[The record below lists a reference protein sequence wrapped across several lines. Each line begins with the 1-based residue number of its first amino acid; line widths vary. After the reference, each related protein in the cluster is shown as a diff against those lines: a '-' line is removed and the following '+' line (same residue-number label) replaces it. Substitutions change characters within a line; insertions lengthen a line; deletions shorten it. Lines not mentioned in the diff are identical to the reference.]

1 MRSID
6 RASPMAMDVE
16 YEEYSTT
23 SSSKHHG
30 WKLEVSRRH
39 RDLSEMETLES
50 RIAEEYAKIDH
61 GISVGDL
68 TAPRAARL
76 VAEMDRS
83 KRLIANE
90 NPIDTHRHYITYP
103 DREGL
108 CGALPSLASSALEPN
123 DAIEGERAAFPDG
136 VPGDA
141 KEVKNAKDAIPFA
154 PIRSALLET
163 HHTPDMVSS
172 VSFFE
177 KRKSLASRLADAMPL
192 VVRRNDA
199 NVKND
204 AIGDRS
210 RAIDDSRAVASHLVA
225 SGERRADGSAR
236 ASVSAAET
244 KVRELF
250 AHTRRPDRLVEYDF
264 SIGVDRA
271 RELTDAELHERAGA
285 VNRDGEVAETAFR
298 DLNRVD

>member
-1 MRSID
+1 
-6 RASPMAMDVE
+6 MAMDVE

-39 RDLSEMETLES
+39 RETSEMETLES

-83 KRLIANE
+83 KRLISPNGE
-90 NPIDTHRHYITYP
+90 IDTHRHTYITYP

-123 DAIEGERAAFPDG
+123 DAVERERAAFPDG

-141 KEVKNAKDAIPFA
+141 KEVNDAKDAPPFGA
-154 PIRSALLET
+154 SPVSALLET
-163 HHTPDMVSS
+163 HHTPDTVSS

-192 VVRRNDA
+192 VRRNDA

>member
-1 MRSID
+1 
-6 RASPMAMDVE
+6 MAMDVE

-39 RDLSEMETLES
+39 RETSEMETLES

-83 KRLIANE
+83 KRLIAN
-90 NPIDTHRHYITYP
+90 DTTSTLHRHYITYP

-136 VPGDA
+136 VPEIA
-141 KEVKNAKDAIPFA
+141 KEVKNAKDAPPFA

-210 RAIDDSRAVASHLVA
+210 PRDDSRAVGALVA

>member
-1 MRSID
+1 
-6 RASPMAMDVE
+6 MAMDVE

-39 RDLSEMETLES
+39 RETSEMETLES

-76 VAEMDRS
+76 VAETDRS
-83 KRLIANE
+83 KRLIANGHV
-90 NPIDTHRHYITYP
+90 DTYRHYITYP

-123 DAIEGERAAFPDG
+123 EREGERAAFPDG
-136 VPGDA
+136 VPPA
-141 KEVKNAKDAIPFA
+141 KEVKNAKDAPPVSA
-154 PIRSALLET
+154 PPASALLET
-163 HHTPDMVSS
+163 HHTPDPPDPPDDVSVSS
-172 VSFFE
+172 
-177 KRKSLASRLADAMPL
+177 RKSLASRLANAMPL
-192 VVRRNDA
+192 VRRNET
-199 NVKND
+199 NVKTQ
-204 AIGDRS
+204 IYRDRS
-210 RAIDDSRAVASHLVA
+210 HLIAIDDSRIAVGALVA
-225 SGERRADGSAR
+225 SGERRAASAR
-236 ASVSAAET
+236 DSVSAAA

-271 RELTDAELHERAGA
+271 RELTDAELNERAGA

>member
-123 DAIEGERAAFPDG
+123 EREGERAAFPDG
-136 VPGDA
+136 VPEIA
-141 KEVKNAKDAIPFA
+141 KEVKNAKDAPPFA

-172 VSFFE
+172 VSLFE
-177 KRKSLASRLADAMPL
+177 KRKILASRLADAMPL
-192 VVRRNDA
+192 VRRNDA

>member
-1 MRSID
+1 
-6 RASPMAMDVE
+6 MAMDVE

-39 RDLSEMETLES
+39 RETSEMETLES

-83 KRLIANE
+83 KRLIGLNGH
-90 NPIDTHRHYITYP
+90 IDTHRHYITYP

-123 DAIEGERAAFPDG
+123 EREGERTNAFPTSG
-136 VPGDA
+136 VPSA
-141 KEVKNAKDAIPFA
+141 KEVKNAKDKDAPPFA
-154 PIRSALLET
+154 PVSALLET
-163 HHTPDMVSS
+163 HHTPDRVS
-172 VSFFE
+172 VSCS
-177 KRKSLASRLADAMPL
+177 RKSLASRLADAMPL
-192 VVRRNDA
+192 VRRNERQ
-199 NVKND
+199 NVKTQ
-204 AIGDRS
+204 IGDRS
-210 RAIDDSRAVASHLVA
+210 PRDDSRAVGALVA
-225 SGERRADGSAR
+225 SGERRAASAR
-236 ASVSAAET
+236 ASVSAAA

>member
-1 MRSID
+1 
-6 RASPMAMDVE
+6 MDVE

-39 RDLSEMETLES
+39 RETSEMETLES

-83 KRLIANE
+83 KRLITNGHV
-90 NPIDTHRHYITYP
+90 DTHRHYITYP

-123 DAIEGERAAFPDG
+123 EREGERTNAFPDG
-136 VPGDA
+136 VPSA
-141 KEVKNAKDAIPFA
+141 KEVKNAKDAPLFA
-154 PIRSALLET
+154 PASALLET
-163 HHTPDMVSS
+163 HHTQNDRVSVSS
-172 VSFFE
+172 
-177 KRKSLASRLADAMPL
+177 RKSLASRLANAMPL
-192 VVRRNDA
+192 VRRNET
-199 NVKND
+199 NVKTQ
-204 AIGDRS
+204 IYRDRS
-210 RAIDDSRAVASHLVA
+210 HLIAIDDSRIAVGALVA
-225 SGERRADGSAR
+225 SGERRAASAR
-236 ASVSAAET
+236 ASVSAAA

>member
-1 MRSID
+1 
-6 RASPMAMDVE
+6 MAMDVE

-39 RDLSEMETLES
+39 RETSEMETLES

-83 KRLIANE
+83 KRLISPNGE
-90 NPIDTHRHYITYP
+90 IDTHRHTYITYP

-123 DAIEGERAAFPDG
+123 DAIERERAAFPDG

-141 KEVKNAKDAIPFA
+141 KEVNDAKDAPPFA

-163 HHTPDMVSS
+163 HHTPDTVSS

-192 VVRRNDA
+192 VRRNDA

>member
-136 VPGDA
+136 VPEIA
-141 KEVKNAKDAIPFA
+141 KEVKNAKDAPPFA

-172 VSFFE
+172 VSLFE
-177 KRKSLASRLADAMPL
+177 KRKILASRLADAMPL
-192 VVRRNDA
+192 VRRNDA

-210 RAIDDSRAVASHLVA
+210 PRDDSRAVGALVA

>member
-1 MRSID
+1 
-6 RASPMAMDVE
+6 MAMDVE

-39 RDLSEMETLES
+39 RETSEMETLES

-83 KRLIANE
+83 KRLIGLNGH
-90 NPIDTHRHYITYP
+90 IDTHRHYITYP

-123 DAIEGERAAFPDG
+123 EREGERTNAFPDG
-136 VPGDA
+136 VPSA
-141 KEVKNAKDAIPFA
+141 KEVKNAKDKDAPPFA
-154 PIRSALLET
+154 PASALLET
-163 HHTPDMVSS
+163 HHTPDRVSVSS
-172 VSFFE
+172 
-177 KRKSLASRLADAMPL
+177 RKSLASRLADAMPL
-192 VVRRNDA
+192 VRRNDA
-199 NVKND
+199 NVKTQ
-204 AIGDRS
+204 IGDDRS
-210 RAIDDSRAVASHLVA
+210 PRDDSRAVGALVA
-225 SGERRADGSAR
+225 SGERRAASAR
-236 ASVSAAET
+236 ASVSAAA

>member
-1 MRSID
+1 
-6 RASPMAMDVE
+6 MAMDVE

-39 RDLSEMETLES
+39 RETSEMETLES

-83 KRLIANE
+83 KRLISPNGE
-90 NPIDTHRHYITYP
+90 IDTHHRHYITYP

-123 DAIEGERAAFPDG
+123 DAVERERAAFPDG

-141 KEVKNAKDAIPFA
+141 KDSVKNAKDAPPFGA
-154 PIRSALLET
+154 SPVSALLET
-163 HHTPDMVSS
+163 HHTPDTVSS

-192 VVRRNDA
+192 VRRNET

>member
-1 MRSID
+1 
-6 RASPMAMDVE
+6 MAMDVE

-39 RDLSEMETLES
+39 RETSEMETLES

-83 KRLIANE
+83 KRLISPNGE
-90 NPIDTHRHYITYP
+90 IDTHRHTYITYP

-108 CGALPSLASSALEPN
+108 CGALPSLASSNLLEPN
-123 DAIEGERAAFPDG
+123 DAVERERAAFPDG

-141 KEVKNAKDAIPFA
+141 KDSVKNAKDAPPFGA
-154 PIRSALLET
+154 SPVSALLET
-163 HHTPDMVSS
+163 HHTPDTVSS

-192 VVRRNDA
+192 VRRNET

>member
-1 MRSID
+1 
-6 RASPMAMDVE
+6 
-16 YEEYSTT
+16 
-23 SSSKHHG
+23 
-30 WKLEVSRRH
+30 
-39 RDLSEMETLES
+39 
-50 RIAEEYAKIDH
+50 
-61 GISVGDL
+61 
-68 TAPRAARL
+68 
-76 VAEMDRS
+76 
-83 KRLIANE
+83 
-90 NPIDTHRHYITYP
+90 
-103 DREGL
+103 
-108 CGALPSLASSALEPN
+108 
-123 DAIEGERAAFPDG
+123 
-136 VPGDA
+136 
-141 KEVKNAKDAIPFA
+141 
-154 PIRSALLET
+154 
-163 HHTPDMVSS
+163 
-172 VSFFE
+172 
-177 KRKSLASRLADAMPL
+177 MPL
-192 VVRRNDA
+192 VRRNDA

-225 SGERRADGSAR
+225 SGERRAASAR

>member
-1 MRSID
+1 
-6 RASPMAMDVE
+6 MDVE

-39 RDLSEMETLES
+39 RETSEMETLES

-83 KRLIANE
+83 KRLITNGHV
-90 NPIDTHRHYITYP
+90 DTHRHYITYP

-123 DAIEGERAAFPDG
+123 EREGERTNAFPDG
-136 VPGDA
+136 VPSA
-141 KEVKNAKDAIPFA
+141 KEVKNAKDAPPFA
-154 PIRSALLET
+154 PASALLET
-163 HHTPDMVSS
+163 HHTQNDRVSVSS
-172 VSFFE
+172 
-177 KRKSLASRLADAMPL
+177 RKSLASRLANAMPL
-192 VVRRNDA
+192 VRRNET
-199 NVKND
+199 NVKTQ
-204 AIGDRS
+204 IYRDRS
-210 RAIDDSRAVASHLVA
+210 HLIAIDDSRIAVGALVA
-225 SGERRADGSAR
+225 SGERRAASAR
-236 ASVSAAET
+236 DSVSAAA

-271 RELTDAELHERAGA
+271 RELTDAELNERAGA

>member
-1 MRSID
+1 
-6 RASPMAMDVE
+6 MAMDVE

-39 RDLSEMETLES
+39 RETSEMETLES

-83 KRLIANE
+83 KRLISPNGE
-90 NPIDTHRHYITYP
+90 IDTHHRHYITYP

-141 KEVKNAKDAIPFA
+141 KEVKNAKDAPPFA

-192 VVRRNDA
+192 VRRNDA

-225 SGERRADGSAR
+225 SGERRAASAR

>member
-1 MRSID
+1 
-6 RASPMAMDVE
+6 MAMDVE

-123 DAIEGERAAFPDG
+123 EREGERAAFPDG
-136 VPGDA
+136 VPEIA
-141 KEVKNAKDAIPFA
+141 KEVKNAKDAPPFA

-172 VSFFE
+172 VSLFE
-177 KRKSLASRLADAMPL
+177 KRKILASRLADAMPL
-192 VVRRNDA
+192 VRRNDA

-210 RAIDDSRAVASHLVA
+210 PRDDSRAVGALVA

>member
-123 DAIEGERAAFPDG
+123 EREGERAAFPDG
-136 VPGDA
+136 VPEIA
-141 KEVKNAKDAIPFA
+141 KEVKNAKDAPPFA

-172 VSFFE
+172 VSLFE
-177 KRKSLASRLADAMPL
+177 KRKILASRLADAMPL
-192 VVRRNDA
+192 VRRNDA

-210 RAIDDSRAVASHLVA
+210 PRDDSRAVGALVA

>member
-1 MRSID
+1 
-6 RASPMAMDVE
+6 MAMDVE

-39 RDLSEMETLES
+39 RETSEMETLES

-83 KRLIANE
+83 KRLIAN
-90 NPIDTHRHYITYP
+90 DTTSTLHRHYITYP

-123 DAIEGERAAFPDG
+123 DAIERERAAFPDG

-141 KEVKNAKDAIPFA
+141 KEVKNAKDAPPFA

-172 VSFFE
+172 VSLFE

-192 VVRRNDA
+192 VRRNDA

-210 RAIDDSRAVASHLVA
+210 PRDDSRAVGALVA

>member
-1 MRSID
+1 
-6 RASPMAMDVE
+6 MAMDVE

-141 KEVKNAKDAIPFA
+141 KEVKNAKDAPPFA

-172 VSFFE
+172 VSLFE
-177 KRKSLASRLADAMPL
+177 KRKILASRLADAMPL
-192 VVRRNDA
+192 VRRNDA

-210 RAIDDSRAVASHLVA
+210 PRDDSRAVGALVA

>member
-1 MRSID
+1 
-6 RASPMAMDVE
+6 MAMDVE

-39 RDLSEMETLES
+39 RETSEMETLES

-83 KRLIANE
+83 KRLIGLNGH
-90 NPIDTHRHYITYP
+90 IDTHRHYITYP

-123 DAIEGERAAFPDG
+123 EREGERTNAFPTSG
-136 VPGDA
+136 VPSA
-141 KEVKNAKDAIPFA
+141 KEVKNAKDKDAPPFA
-154 PIRSALLET
+154 PVSALLET
-163 HHTPDMVSS
+163 HHTPDRVS
-172 VSFFE
+172 VSCS
-177 KRKSLASRLADAMPL
+177 RKSLASRLADAMPL
-192 VVRRNDA
+192 VRRNERQ
-199 NVKND
+199 NVKTQ
-204 AIGDRS
+204 IGDRS
-210 RAIDDSRAVASHLVA
+210 PRDDSRAVASHLVA
-225 SGERRADGSAR
+225 SGERRAASAR
-236 ASVSAAET
+236 ASVSAAA

>member
-1 MRSID
+1 
-6 RASPMAMDVE
+6 MAMDVE

-39 RDLSEMETLES
+39 RETSEMETLES

-83 KRLIANE
+83 KRLITNGHV
-90 NPIDTHRHYITYP
+90 DTHRHYITYP

-123 DAIEGERAAFPDG
+123 EREGERAAFPDG
-136 VPGDA
+136 VPPA
-141 KEVKNAKDAIPFA
+141 KEVKNAKDAPPVSA
-154 PIRSALLET
+154 PPASALLET
-163 HHTPDMVSS
+163 HHTPDRVSVSS
-172 VSFFE
+172 
-177 KRKSLASRLADAMPL
+177 RKSLASRLADAMPL
-192 VVRRNDA
+192 VRRNDA
-199 NVKND
+199 NVKTQK
-204 AIGDRS
+204 IGDRS
-210 RAIDDSRAVASHLVA
+210 PRDDSRAVASHLVA
-225 SGERRADGSAR
+225 SGERRAASAR
-236 ASVSAAET
+236 ASVSAAA

>member
-1 MRSID
+1 
-6 RASPMAMDVE
+6 MDVE

-39 RDLSEMETLES
+39 RETSEMETLES

-83 KRLIANE
+83 KRLIGLNGH
-90 NPIDTHRHYITYP
+90 IDTHRHYITYP

-123 DAIEGERAAFPDG
+123 EREGERTNAFPDG
-136 VPGDA
+136 VPSA
-141 KEVKNAKDAIPFA
+141 KEVKNAKDKDAPPFA
-154 PIRSALLET
+154 PASALLET
-163 HHTPDMVSS
+163 HHTPDRVSVSS
-172 VSFFE
+172 
-177 KRKSLASRLADAMPL
+177 RKSLASRLADAMPL
-192 VVRRNDA
+192 VRRNERQ
-199 NVKND
+199 NVKTQ
-204 AIGDRS
+204 IGDRS
-210 RAIDDSRAVASHLVA
+210 PRDDSRAVASHLVA
-225 SGERRADGSAR
+225 SGERRAASAR
-236 ASVSAAET
+236 ASVSAAA